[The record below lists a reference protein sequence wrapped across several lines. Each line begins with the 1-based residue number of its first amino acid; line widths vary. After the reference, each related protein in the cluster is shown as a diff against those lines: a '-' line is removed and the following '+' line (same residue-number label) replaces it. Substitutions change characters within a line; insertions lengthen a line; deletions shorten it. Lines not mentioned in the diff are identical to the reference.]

1 MDGNKKIIIKKKTK
15 VFVMAPSNTFTG
27 GPELLHQVAADIKK
41 TFKVYVR
48 MFYLPI
54 LDKNPIHSNFKKYK
68 LEYSSFIDD
77 DEKNILII
85 PEHYQF
91 LEHSLNYKKIK
102 KILWWLSVDNYFGY
116 KFRYN
121 YSKFLR
127 SIIKIPFN
135 VFRIL
140 NKVTY
145 NNFGIFTYH
154 DYLKFLY
161 SFCNLQKFEEL
172 KQIDLH
178 LAQSKYAFNYL
189 KVYFQNLKFLSDYQR
204 DEILKNSKKLK
215 KTKKNLICYSSKSN
229 EFIESIKSYYNFK
242 MIKLSGFNSKQI
254 INIYNKTKV
263 YLDFGYHP
271 GKDRMPR
278 EAALFNNCIIT
289 NKKGSA
295 KNKLDI
301 PINDRY
307 KFEEKKINLE
317 KISKTILKI
326 FKNYQN
332 ELKYFKKYKRTI
344 LNEKKNFHKDLR
356 KIFMKK

>member
-15 VFVMAPSNTFTG
+15 VFVMAPANTFTG
-27 GPELLHQVAADIKK
+27 GPELLHQIAADIKK
-41 TFKVYVR
+41 TFNANVKMV
-48 MFYLPI
+48 YLPI
-54 LDKNPIHSNFKKYK
+54 LENNPVHNNFKKYK
-68 LEYSSFIDD
+68 LDYSNFIDD
-77 DEKNILII
+77 EENNILII

-91 LEHSLNYKKIK
+91 LKHSLKYKKIK
-102 KILWWLSVDNYFGY
+102 KILWWLSIDNYFGY
-116 KFRYN
+116 KFRYDYN
-121 YSKFLR
+121 KFLR

-135 VFRIL
+135 IL
-140 NKVTY
+140 KIFNKITY
-145 NNFGIFTYH
+145 YTFGLYTYH

-161 SFCNLQKFEEL
+161 SFRRLKKFEEL

-178 LAQSKYAFNYL
+178 LSQSYYAFNYL
-189 KVYFQNLKFLSDYQR
+189 KAQFKNLKFLSDYQR
-204 DEILKNSKKLK
+204 DEILKNLKKIK
-215 KTKKNLICYSSKSN
+215 KTKKNLICYSSKSG
-229 EFIESIKSYYNFK
+229 EFVESIKSSNSFR
-242 MIKLSGFNSKQI
+242 MIKLSGFNTKQI
-254 INIYNKTKV
+254 INIYKKTKV

-301 PINDRY
+301 PINEKY

-317 KISKTILKI
+317 KISKTILNI

-332 ELKYFKKYKRTI
+332 ELKYFKKYKKTI
-344 LNEKKNFHKDLR
+344 LNEKKIFNKDLR
-356 KIFMKK
+356 KIFVKK

>member
-1 MDGNKKIIIKKKTK
+1 MDGNKKIIIQKKTK
-15 VFVMAPSNTFTG
+15 VFVLAPANTFTG
-27 GPELLHQVAADIKK
+27 GPELLHQVAVNIKK
-41 TFKVYVR
+41 TFKVNVR
-48 MFYLPI
+48 MVYLPF
-54 LDKNPIHSNFKKYK
+54 LESNPVHSNFKKYK
-68 LEYSSFIDD
+68 LDYSNFIDD

-91 LEHSLNYKKIK
+91 LKHSLKYKKIK

-121 YSKFLR
+121 YKKFLR

-135 VFRIL
+135 IFKNL
-140 NKVTY
+140 NKITNY
-145 NNFGIFTYH
+145 NFEIFTYH

-161 SFCNLQKFEEL
+161 SFCNLKKFKEL
-172 KQIDLH
+172 NQINLH

-189 KVYFQNLKFLSDYQR
+189 KIHFKNLKFLSDYQR
-204 DEILKNSKKLK
+204 DEILKNSKKFK
-215 KTKKNLICYSSKSN
+215 KNKKNLICYSSKSS
-229 EFIESIKSYYNFK
+229 EFVESLKNTSNFK
-242 MIKLSGFNSKQI
+242 MIKLSGFNTKQI
-254 INIYNKTKV
+254 INIYKKTKV

-278 EAALFNNCIIT
+278 EAVLFDNCIIT

-295 KNKLDI
+295 KNKIDI
-301 PINDRY
+301 PISEKY

-317 KISKTILKI
+317 KISKTVLNI

-332 ELKYFKKYKRTI
+332 ELKYFKKYKKTI

-356 KIFMKK
+356 KIFVRK

>member
-1 MDGNKKIIIKKKTK
+1 MDGNKKIIIQKKTK
-15 VFVMAPSNTFTG
+15 VFVMAPANTFTG
-27 GPELLHQVAADIKK
+27 GPELLHQVAEDIKK
-41 TFKVYVR
+41 TFKVNVK

-54 LDKNPIHSNFKKYK
+54 LESNPVHSNFKKYK
-68 LEYSSFIDD
+68 LDYSDFIDD
-77 DEKNILII
+77 NEKNILII
-85 PEHYQF
+85 PEHYHF
-91 LEHSLNYKKIK
+91 IKYSLKYKKIK
-102 KILWWLSVDNYFGY
+102 KILWWLSLDNYFGY

-121 YSKFLR
+121 YNKFSR

-135 VFRIL
+135 IFRIF

-145 NNFGIFTYH
+145 YNFEIFTFH

-161 SFCNLQKFEEL
+161 SFSKLQKFKEL
-172 KQIDLH
+172 KQMDLH
-178 LAQSKYAFNYL
+178 LAQSKYAYNFL
-189 KVYFQNLKFLSDYQR
+189 KLHFKNLKFLSDYQR
-204 DEILKNSKKLK
+204 DEILKSSKKLK
-215 KTKKNLICYSSKSN
+215 KTKKNLICYSNKSS
-229 EFIESIKSYYNFK
+229 EFIESLKSNYNFE
-242 MIKLSGFNSKQI
+242 MIKLSGFNTKQI
-254 INIYNKTKV
+254 IDIYKKTKV

-301 PINDRY
+301 PINEKY
-307 KFEEKKINLE
+307 KFEEKKKNLE
-317 KISKTILKI
+317 KITKTILNI
-326 FKNYQN
+326 FKNYQI
-332 ELKYFKKYKRTI
+332 ELKHFKKYKKII

>member
-1 MDGNKKIIIKKKTK
+1 MDGNKKIIIQKKTK

-41 TFKVYVR
+41 TFKVNVR

-68 LEYSSFIDD
+68 LEYSNFIDD

-121 YSKFLR
+121 YNKFLR

-135 VFRIL
+135 VFRIF

-178 LAQSKYAFNYL
+178 LAQSKYAYNYL

-204 DEILKNSKKLK
+204 DEILKNSKKKQK
-215 KTKKNLICYSSKSN
+215 K
-229 EFIESIKSYYNFK
+229 
-242 MIKLSGFNSKQI
+242 Q
-254 INIYNKTKV
+254 
-263 YLDFGYHP
+263 
-271 GKDRMPR
+271 
-278 EAALFNNCIIT
+278 
-289 NKKGSA
+289 
-295 KNKLDI
+295 
-301 PINDRY
+301 
-307 KFEEKKINLE
+307 KKI
-317 KISKTILKI
+317 
-326 FKNYQN
+326 
-332 ELKYFKKYKRTI
+332 
-344 LNEKKNFHKDLR
+344 
-356 KIFMKK
+356 